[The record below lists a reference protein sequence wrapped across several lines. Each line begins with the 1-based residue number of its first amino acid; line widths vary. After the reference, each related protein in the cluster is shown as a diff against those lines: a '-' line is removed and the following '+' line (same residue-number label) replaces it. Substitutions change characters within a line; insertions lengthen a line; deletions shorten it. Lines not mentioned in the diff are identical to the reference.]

1 MGFERKHQVQAIDRQ
16 QHEGD
21 ADVQQLLLSN
31 RAFGRKEPAER
42 ARHDQTSHRQQHHR
56 AVRSCGDRI
65 EFLVDV
71 AKASEQKAEAQG
83 EQQIGQNRAD
93 QRSPHHIRV
102 ARLQRHERDNQLRRV
117 AERRIEQATNSF
129 ACACGDLLRSQHDE
143 PGDGDYGYT
152 SAKKNPRVR
161 LRRDVLKRHSDRHK
175 DEKPI
180 DRNLSSCP
188 SVDSIRSVVVTLA
201 ISRVDS
207 SC

>member
-1 MGFERKHQVQAIDRQ
+1 MFSSCSCRIVPSG
-16 QHEGD
+16 G
-21 ADVQQLLLSN
+21 
-31 RAFGRKEPAER
+31 KEPAER
-42 ARHDQTSHRQQHHR
+42 ARHDQTSHGEQHHR

-83 EQQIGQNRAD
+83 EQQIGQDRAD
-93 QRSPHHIRV
+93 QRSPHHVRI

-129 ACACGDLLRSQHDE
+129 SCACGDLFRSQHDE
-143 PGDGDYGYT
+143 PGDGDYGDT

-180 DRNLSSCP
+180 DRHLSLRECAH
-188 SVDSIRSVVVTLA
+188 RAVVVSNYV
-201 ISRVDS
+201 ISSGALLLRS
-207 SC
+207 RE